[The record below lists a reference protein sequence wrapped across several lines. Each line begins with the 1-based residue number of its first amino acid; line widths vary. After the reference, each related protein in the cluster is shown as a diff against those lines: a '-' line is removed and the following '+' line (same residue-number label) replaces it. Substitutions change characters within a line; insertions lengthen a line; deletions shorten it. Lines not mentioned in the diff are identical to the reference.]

1 MPAGTQPVTRM
12 LTLFQ
17 SAALD
22 TYYVPAFQWGGAQV
36 RAGVGGRVAATE
48 RPGQVEG
55 APRQAQ
61 PANMGFYRVFIS
73 PAINTL
79 MNAGHQYLSEI

>member
-1 MPAGTQPVTRM
+1 M
-12 LTLFQ
+12 
-17 SAALD
+17 
-22 TYYVPAFQWGGAQV
+22 